1 MTEAQKEEEQLIKTT
16 FQFYERNK
24 GSNSIELFE
33 LPMILEGKSRLLSKY
48 TGEIRSAIGLGRLP
62 KGFIII

>member
-48 TGEIRSAIGLGRLP
+48 TGEILSAIGPERSP
-62 KGFIII
+62 KASS